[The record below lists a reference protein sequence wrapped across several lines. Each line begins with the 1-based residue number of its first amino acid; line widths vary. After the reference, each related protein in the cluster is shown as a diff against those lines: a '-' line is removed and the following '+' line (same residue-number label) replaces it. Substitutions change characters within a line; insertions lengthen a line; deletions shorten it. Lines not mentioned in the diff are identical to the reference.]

1 MLGHIKIFIEAAITA
16 QNESEDRKDFAKMI
30 NACTSDI
37 DLTDQTKV
45 HNPFSRIMW
54 ALKSL
59 HKHLPDDILRI
70 IVSNPDAFT
79 SSAMLNSLNN
89 KPGDFQ

>member
-1 MLGHIKIFIEAAITA
+1 MLGHIKIFTEAAITA
-16 QNESEDRKDFAKMI
+16 HYESEDKKDFAKML

-37 DLTDQTKV
+37 NILDENKV
-45 HNPFSRIMW
+45 HSPFSRIMW

-89 KPGDFQ
+89 KPGDF